1 MFIGYQEKVIGFKT
15 EEIENGFGEK
25 EQIQVPVKN
34 EFIAFAATTKKEVEQ
49 APCMSFTRIEEVD
62 EEYVL
67 FGGKWLSKGE
77 AAEIQELAEKEK
89 AVHSLESQTGL
100 TRAVRE
106 LVLAENSGASD
117 YVKQKAQEI
126 ESLAAPLR
134 ETSNE

>member
-1 MFIGYQEKVIGFKT
+1 MFIGYQEKVIGYETK
-15 EEIENGFGEK
+15 EVDNGFGEK
-25 EQIQVPVKN
+25 EQIQAPVKE
-34 EFIAFAATTKKEVEQ
+34 EFIAFAAPTKEEVEQ
-49 APCMSFTRIEEVD
+49 APCMEFTRIEEVD

-67 FGGKWLSKGE
+67 FAGKWLTKG
-77 AAEIQELAEKEK
+77 AAADIQALAAKEK
-89 AVHSLESQTGL
+89 AVRCLESQTGL

-117 YVKQKAQEI
+117 YVKQQAQEI